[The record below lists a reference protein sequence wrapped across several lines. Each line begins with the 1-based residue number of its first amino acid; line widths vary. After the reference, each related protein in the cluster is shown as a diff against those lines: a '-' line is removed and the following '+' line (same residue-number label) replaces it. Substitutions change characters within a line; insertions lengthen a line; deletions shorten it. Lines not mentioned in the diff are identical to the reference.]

1 MDVAT
6 VTAVVVVVVVGLAVD
21 VVEYLV
27 VETTAVVAV
36 VECAGSKLSSVGNLH
51 SAPKYRAN
59 SHLHKPYLNKS
70 IESI

>member
-36 VECAGSKLSSVGNLH
+36 VE
-51 SAPKYRAN
+51 
-59 SHLHKPYLNKS
+59 
-70 IESI
+70 